1 MLNEQ
6 GRVLLFRRAMSFFS
20 RTSAPGSGRIL
31 RAEVTVERPDATV
44 LSNGMAAADFD
55 TCPPCRPKLSPKQAA
70 QMGSSLRNGGL
81 AVQASGGCLLI
92 VRQEHGR
99 LGGSSHSTGTV
110 RFGCRSRPPWRLG
123 GSGRGLEKIY
133 QKVPNCG
140 SIIDRFY
147 GWRDRLRR
155 TNRTKV
161 HSTYSAIVAAVTV
174 STNEP

>member
-81 AVQASGGCLLI
+81 AVQGSGGCLLI

-99 LGGSSHSTGTV
+99 LGGAHIPPEPSDLAVEADHPGGWGDPEGDSK
-110 RFGCRSRPPWRLG
+110 RSI
-123 GSGRGLEKIY
+123 KKF
-133 QKVPNCG
+133 Q
-140 SIIDRFY
+140 
-147 GWRDRLRR
+147 
-155 TNRTKV
+155 
-161 HSTYSAIVAAVTV
+161 IVAVLLTV
-174 STNEP
+174 FMGGATAFAGQTGPRCTQRTAPLLPR